1 MATIQA
7 ISEVTG
13 EAISLEELRSRFGP
27 TEEEMLAGLVPAD
40 KLPAVLQAYYQ
51 HYTEHLVG
59 LSLYPGIAELL
70 GALRQSG
77 WQLGLFTNKGRPS
90 ALLTVEALGLGSL
103 LQEVQT
109 GTDGPSKPSP
119 EGALML
125 LDRLGVPPEDAWM
138 VGDTVN
144 DVRSGR
150 AAGMRT
156 AAALWGRSK
165 AEAEL
170 AAEAPDVLAT
180 SPQALLQALNGAARQ
195 LQAPPGHH
203 FTVERLARME
213 SRRAELMPASV
224 ALADVRPAADWQV
237 ADLGCGIGFLTLPI
251 AERLERGVV
260 WAVDQSEEL
269 VGETLRRAEA
279 RGLFNVRGQVADAA
293 RTGLAAAS
301 IDAVVISQV
310 LHDLPDP
317 EAALLEVR
325 RILKPSGLLYL
336 LEWQAQASEFGP
348 PLEIRIPAEK
358 LLRWLS
364 ETRFTVSWFRSDP
377 DPFYR
382 ILAVS
387 PADRPAVAQP

>member
-40 KLPAVLQAYYQ
+40 KLAAVLQAYYQ
-51 HYTEHLVG
+51 HYTEHLAG

-77 WQLGLFTNKGRPS
+77 WQVGLFTNKGRLS

-125 LDRLGVPPEDAWM
+125 LDRLGVPPEEAWM

-170 AAEAPDVLAT
+170 AAEAPDVLAK
-180 SPQALLQALNGAARQ
+180 SPQALLQALNGAATQ
-195 LQAPPGHH
+195 PQAPPGHH
-203 FTVERLARME
+203 FTVERLTRME

-224 ALADVRPAADWQV
+224 ALADLRPAPDWQV

-251 AERLERGVV
+251 AERLETGVV

-279 RGLFNVRGQVADAA
+279 RGLRNVRGQVADAA
-293 RTGLAAAS
+293 QTGLAAAS

-317 EAALLEVR
+317 GAALREVR
-325 RILKPSGLLYL
+325 RILKPAGLLYL
-336 LEWQAQASEFGP
+336 LEWQAQASAFGP
-348 PLEIRIPAEK
+348 PLEIRIPAEE

-377 DPFYR
+377 SPFYR

-387 PADRPAVAQP
+387 PADRPAAAQP